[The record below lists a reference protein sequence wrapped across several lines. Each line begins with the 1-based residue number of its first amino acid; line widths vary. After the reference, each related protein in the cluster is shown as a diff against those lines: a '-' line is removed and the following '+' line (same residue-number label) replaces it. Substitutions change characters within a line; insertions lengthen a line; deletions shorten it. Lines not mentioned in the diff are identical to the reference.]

1 MSKPAKPGRSSGSK
15 GELRIIGGQWRGR
28 RLTFTAEEGLR
39 PTLDRYRETLF
50 NWLMFDVEGAR
61 CLDLFAGSGALGLE
75 ALSRGARHVDFV
87 DASPQA
93 ANAIR
98 DHLKTLGCQQAS
110 VHHRTAETWL
120 KQHSENKSESNDS
133 AGAEA
138 YDLIFLDPPFHQ
150 DLLQPCLY
158 LLEYLGFIKPD
169 TKIYLEAEAD
179 FHPSRLPP
187 HWRILKQK
195 TAKNKIFLLLE
206 CPTPQRP

>member
-1 MSKPAKPGRSSGSK
+1 MKSRS
-15 GELRIIGGQWRGR
+15 ELRIIGGQWRGR
-28 RLTFTAEEGLR
+28 RLSFTAAEGLR

-75 ALSRGARHVDFV
+75 ALSRGARYVDFV
-87 DASPQA
+87 DANKQVAQS
-93 ANAIR
+93 IR
-98 DHLKTLGCQQAS
+98 QHLQTLACTRAR
-110 VHHRTAETWL
+110 VHHLPAQTWL
-120 KQHSENKSESNDS
+120 KQQAECAAEPY
-133 AGAEA
+133 GAAEP

-158 LLEYLGFIKPD
+158 LLEYGGFIGPK
-169 TKIYLEAEAD
+169 TKLYLEAESD
-179 FHPSRLPP
+179 FPPAQLPE

-206 CPTPQRP
+206 CPQPRTLQGKSVT

>member
-1 MSKPAKPGRSSGSK
+1 MSKSPKGNPKANRVSK
-15 GELRIIGGQWRGR
+15 SELRIIGGQWRGR

-87 DASPQA
+87 DASAQA
-93 ANAIR
+93 AQAIR
-98 DHLKTLGCQQAS
+98 EHLQTLSCQDAR
-110 VHHRTAETWL
+110 VHHRAAEAWL
-120 KQHSENKSESNDS
+120 KQQANTKVEP
-133 AGAEA
+133 

-158 LLEYLGFIKPD
+158 LLEYKGFIKPE
-169 TKIYLEAEAD
+169 TKIYLEAEGE
-179 FHPSRLPP
+179 FLPSRLPG
-187 HWRILKQK
+187 HWQVLKQK
-195 TAKNKIFLLLE
+195 NAKNKIFFLLE
-206 CPTPQRP
+206 CPTPHPD

>member
-1 MSKPAKPGRSSGSK
+1 MSKSPKGNPKANRVSK
-15 GELRIIGGQWRGR
+15 SELRIIGGQWRGR

-87 DASPQA
+87 DASAQA
-93 ANAIR
+93 AQAIR
-98 DHLKTLGCQQAS
+98 EHLQTLACQDAR
-110 VHHRTAETWL
+110 VHHRAAEAWL
-120 KQHSENKSESNDS
+120 KQQADTKVEP
-133 AGAEA
+133 

-158 LLEYLGFIKPD
+158 LLEYKGFIKPE
-169 TKIYLEAEAD
+169 TKIYLEAEGE
-179 FHPSRLPP
+179 FLPSRLPG
-187 HWRILKQK
+187 HWQVLKQK
-195 TAKNKIFLLLE
+195 NAKNKIFFLLE
-206 CPTPQRP
+206 CPTPHPD

>member
-1 MSKPAKPGRSSGSK
+1 MSPRSKTSPASK

-28 RLTFTAEEGLR
+28 RLSFTTEEGLR

-93 ANAIR
+93 AQNIR
-98 DHLKTLGCQQAS
+98 EHLKTLGCQQAG
-110 VHHRTAETWL
+110 VHHRAAEAWL
-120 KQHSENKSESNDS
+120 KQQAQAATDL
-133 AGAEA
+133 AVEA
-138 YDLIFLDPPFHQ
+138 YDLIFLDPPFHK

-158 LLEYLGFIKPD
+158 LLEYQGFIKPE
-169 TKIYLEAEAD
+169 TKLYLEAEAD
-179 FHPSRLPP
+179 FHASRLPE
-187 HWRILKQK
+187 HWHVIKQK
-195 TAKNKIFLLLE
+195 TAKNKIFFLLE
-206 CPTPQRP
+206 CPTPRP